1 MQLLIESIVLSVFGS
16 SATKRTSSGQAVS
29 MRDSPRLA
37 AVQSRAQF
45 QQVLSRLREPT
56 SISVAVSILAR
67 LYNVLK
73 DEPALELNVEY
84 AALWPAV
91 VSKYGNKI
99 KILQFF

>member
-1 MQLLIESIVLSVFGS
+1 
-16 SATKRTSSGQAVS
+16 
-29 MRDSPRLA
+29 MRDSPGLA

-56 SISVAVSILAR
+56 TISVAVSILAR

-91 VSKYGNKI
+91 VSKYGNIQNSLKLI
-99 KILQFF
+99 FLISYFHLQCQFIQQ